1 MTDSLKQLK
10 EITAA
15 LLSPA
20 SDYNTLR
27 QSAYALKDLFT
38 QAAGFD
44 EGDFA
49 NQQHI
54 PTAAGLAVGPYAA
67 AFCIIDMMRTVKF
80 LRGIKEAVDERLKMN
95 PGKPVLVFYAGSG
108 PFATLLTP
116 LITCFSPGQLQMVLL
131 EINETSIG
139 YLQKTIQHFNMAEY
153 VKAVEQGDAV
163 QYNIPEQYQP
173 DILVSETMKPG
184 LAKEPQVAVAASL
197 LPQCNRQP
205 ILIPQKI
212 KISLC
217 LSGNLMNDPEAFI
230 ELQVLFELNTT
241 TALQIKNDPVN
252 IPVLSGGVDVIIPER
267 PEPHFTKLVLDTRI
281 TVFGNHVLGLQ
292 ESGLTITVP
301 VMDIAAIKEY
311 PARLRFRYAMGSNP
325 GFGVEEFSG

>member
-1 MTDSLKQLK
+1 MTDSLQQLK
-10 EITAA
+10 EITTA

-27 QSAYALKDLFT
+27 QSVYALKDLFSKAT
-38 QAAGFD
+38 GFD
-44 EGDFA
+44 EGDNT
-49 NQQHI
+49 NQRHI
-54 PTAAGLAVGPYAA
+54 PTAAGLAVSPHAA

-80 LRGIKEAVDERLKMN
+80 LRGIKEAVDERLKIN

-116 LITCFSPGQLQMVLL
+116 LTTCFSPRQLQMVLL
-131 EINETSIG
+131 EINEMSIA
-139 YLQKTIQHFNMAEY
+139 YLQKTIQHFKMAEY
-153 VKAVEQGDAV
+153 VKAIEKGDAV
-163 QYNIPEQYQP
+163 QYNIPEGYQP

-184 LAKEPQVAVAASL
+184 LANEPQVAVVASL

-212 KISLC
+212 RISLC
-217 LSGNLMNDPEAFI
+217 LSGNLMNDPEAFT
-230 ELQVLFELNTT
+230 ELQALLELDAI

-252 IPVLSGGVDVIIPER
+252 IPALSGGVSVTLAER

-281 TVFGNHVLGLQ
+281 TVFGNHVLGLN

-311 PARLRFRYAMGSNP
+311 PARLLFRYAMGSNP
-325 GFGVEEFSG
+325 GFSVTSL